1 MSAGDRQRQTAKP
14 EAPRRRQNTI
24 KTSLDLSEDLHR
36 SLKQHAAARGE
47 TMIEVIERLIR
58 KHLGMPVRRTLT
70 PAQARNSASVFSN
83 TSPR

>member
-1 MSAGDRQRQTAKP
+1 MSAGDRQRQPAKP
-14 EAPRRRQNTI
+14 EAPRRRQTI

-70 PAQARNSASVFSN
+70 PAQARNSE
-83 TSPR
+83 R

>member
-1 MSAGDRQRQTAKP
+1 MSSGDRQRQPAKP
-14 EAPRRRQNTI
+14 ETPRRRQTI
-24 KTSLDLSEDLHR
+24 KTSLDLSSDLHR

-70 PAQARNSASVFSN
+70 PAQARNAK
-83 TSPR
+83 